1 MTWIQ
6 GNMFKGLTK
15 WHYAPARL
23 FTNNAYRNG
32 INNLPLTDYRYL
44 TNTVDF
50 AQLQDSDI
58 IYTHTFYADQLFEKL
73 EKLTPTQFKVV
84 THNADTPADFP
95 PPDNVMWYTTNVA
108 IRYNGPTLGF
118 GSNITSIPLGIEN
131 DLWLKDKKER
141 MIRKMQNP
149 PKFKNLVYCNHNIKT
164 NPKQRQ
170 KPYEVLRGQTWA
182 TLHMG
187 ANGAGFDTYLDN
199 IYNHPFVVCPEGN
212 GIDTHRFW
220 ECLYLGTIPIVTR
233 NINNSFYTDLPVLFL
248 DNWEQMNQKF
258 LYDSYMS
265 IKEKRWNLDKL
276 NFEYWRDEINS

>member
-1 MTWIQ
+1 MIQ

-23 FTNNAYRNG
+23 FTNNHYRNG
-32 INNLPLTDYRYL
+32 INNLPVTDYRYL
-44 TNTVDF
+44 ANTVDF
-50 AQLQDSDI
+50 AQFKDGDI

-73 EKLTPTQFKVV
+73 EKLAPMQFKVV
-84 THNADTPADFP
+84 THNCDTPADFP

-118 GSNITSIPLGIEN
+118 GSNMKSIPLGIEN
-131 DLWLKDKKER
+131 DIWLKDKKEL
-141 MIRKMQNP
+141 MKRKIQNP

-164 NPKQRQ
+164 NTKQRQ
-170 KPYEVLRGQTWA
+170 KPYDVLSGERWA
-182 TLHMG
+182 TVQFG
-187 ANGAGFDTYLDN
+187 ANGTGFDTYLDN

-220 ECLYLGTIPIVTR
+220 ECLYVGTIPIVIK

-248 DNWEQMNQKF
+248 DNWEQMNEKY
-258 LYDSYMS
+258 LYDSYFV
-265 IKEKRWNLDKL
+265 IKGQKWNLDKL
-276 NFEYWRDEINS
+276 EFEYWKNEIMGN